1 MGEAVPKGFHKM
13 PDGSLMSDKDMG
25 EYKKGGKVKKKKCP
39 KGKRRSK
46 KTGKCQVV
54 KKKLKTIPERKG
66 AFKPSGTTG
75 TLTADSFG
83 QFGSGGMAQE
93 ARIARL
99 QNLVDTQSSNLSHS
113 ALQKHLVALGY
124 KPVPE
129 IERDQ
134 RYMGD
139 VIDSTGARF
148 AGAPG
153 GNDENFVNGD
163 PYSADRNRLR
173 VQRQWENGQPITRG
187 ALRQA
192 LHEDAWEG
200 ENIAYAIR
208 SDDNTHADEAFLSS
222 YGHGQTFFDDIGR
235 VDDLVAQRNRDPY
248 DRENAYF
255 DEEEDQ
261 EFGAGRHT
269 NRERRQR
276 PRSES
281 SYGGRVGGSS
291 VSSAGGPRGD
301 SGGRAVD
308 RERQQSG
315 YGLSGGVPRGRTPRG
330 VSQETLVRG
339 PPFGAPQRTYAR
351 GRDEQPAPRRP
362 TTQNIG
368 LGPWAYGAESV
379 SQPGEESE
387 EGFSEIGTSVS
398 GAEPAR
404 FGEGFRP
411 LLDTGLATG
420 GDIMAAGGRIGLDL
434 ASGAGGAVYDR
445 LPSAQTTGEVITGG
459 ALDLAGGAG
468 RAMYNRLPEG
478 PNMDQFLNDASG
490 LVQDQGDNL
499 RGGMRQQPGS
509 EVLGRIPPSRPR
521 APSTVVSS
529 ARGTEDYDSDPGSDI
544 GTESATSSAR
554 GYRGGGGPQGG
565 SEPDLATDFDRPFGP
580 IAGDSDAGSATGSA
594 RGATEAGRYGSISVP
609 ATPLVRAERGRTD
622 GAFSTEIS
630 TTQLRSGGA
639 GPPSDASL
647 TGGGQDQLRQS
658 AQLENQERHL
668 NPEGG
673 RLLDQSLA
681 SNVSRFELD
690 RSVEQP
696 LTQRQIEHQARER
709 EFLLRQGAGMEIDP
723 QYSPPT
729 PSELP

>member
-66 AFKPSGTTG
+66 AFRPSGTTG
-75 TLTADSFG
+75 TLTADSAG

-124 KPVPE
+124 RPVPE

-139 VIDSTGARF
+139 VLDSVGAKF
-148 AGAPG
+148 AGLPG
-153 GNDENFVNGD
+153 GNEENLLNGD

-173 VQRQWENGQPITRG
+173 VQKRWEAGQAISRG

-339 PPFGAPQRTYAR
+339 PPFGQPQRTYAR
-351 GRDEQPAPRRP
+351 GRDEQPAPRR
-362 TTQNIG
+362 NIG

-411 LLDTGLATG
+411 LLDTGLAAG
-420 GDIMAAGGRIGLDL
+420 ADIMAAGGRIGLDL

-490 LVQDQGDNL
+490 LVQDSGDNQ

-509 EVLGRIPPSRPR
+509 EILGRVPPPSQPGP
-521 APSTVVSS
+521 PSTVPSS
-529 ARGTEDYDSDPGSDI
+529 PRGTEDYD
-544 GTESATSSAR
+544 
-554 GYRGGGGPQGG
+554 

-580 IAGDSDAGSATGSA
+580 IAGDSDYGSEQGSATSSARGFTGGPQSATGSA
-594 RGATEAGRYGSISVP
+594 RAYRGPASTTSSAREA
-609 ATPLVRAERGRTD
+609 ARGRTD
-622 GAFSTEIS
+622 GAFSTEGPRA

-639 GPPSDASL
+639 GPPSDTSQ
-647 TGGGQDQLRQS
+647 QDQLRQS